1 MLQTVRKQWG
11 TLPRE
16 RDRAGI
22 QAQAQRASP
31 NPKRPHSEGWT
42 SCRTIPAPGAPGE
55 GARVQARLPA
65 ATHPRSPGSIPGAR
79 STADAHFLIKGLAYG
94 VKTPL
99 PSPTRAPTLAGRA
112 SCQLPAPWVHSQP
125 PARTAGGG
133 LDRRQG
139 QGCRQQR
146 AEAGQA
152 QLLSQHAIPPRRR
165 QASLRCDRNSHR
177 QGDSLFSLSLLSD
190 LCCHLKSPREAAP
203 APGRGR
209 GAAEEKK
216 NRSS

>member
-1 MLQTVRKQWG
+1 MLQRVRKQWG

-22 QAQAQRASP
+22 QAQAQAQRASP

-42 SCRTIPAPGAPGE
+42 SCRTIPAPGVPGE

-99 PSPTRAPTLAGRA
+99 PSPTRAPTLAGRG

-133 LDRRQG
+133 LDPAGPGLQAAASRGRAGSVARSARRPSS
-139 QGCRQQR
+139 
-146 AEAGQA
+146 EKAG
-152 QLLSQHAIPPRRR
+152 LSQM
-165 QASLRCDRNSHR
+165 
-177 QGDSLFSLSLLSD
+177 
-190 LCCHLKSPREAAP
+190 
-203 APGRGR
+203 
-209 GAAEEKK
+209 
-216 NRSS
+216 